1 MLIYLYI
8 MADNSPQLQLE
19 AKLFKGFGDPSRL
32 TIIESIT
39 KKQLTVSE
47 IVEATGLSQPS
58 VSMHLACLLDCGLV
72 SNKKEGRNS
81 YYELTGAHVKKIVKL
96 AQKIVSQ
103 HSKQLF
109 ECTRY

>member
-1 MLIYLYI
+1 
-8 MADNSPQLQLE
+8 MANNLHQLQLE
-19 AKLFKGFGDPSRL
+19 AKLYKGFGDPSRL
-32 TIIESIT
+32 AIIESIT

-47 IVEATGLSQPS
+47 IVEATGLSQPN
-58 VSMHLACLLDCGLV
+58 VSMHLACLYDCGLV

-81 YYELTGAHVKKIVKL
+81 YYELTGTHVKKIVKL
-96 AQKIVSQ
+96 AQEIVSQ

>member
-81 YYELTGAHVKKIVKL
+81 YYELTGAHVKKMVKL
-96 AQKIVSQ
+96 GQKIVSQ